1 MQTKVHKLVDRSEP
15 PAVRPVRRRVAG
27 PDERARLQ
35 AAAGGPPAATNLPRA
50 VRSTAVRDGYA
61 EFLARFPLDV
71 FFTLTF
77 TDAYAQEH
85 FVYSPTSA
93 LNNLE
98 RWFQDIGYKG
108 QWFAAAEPHFDRDVP
123 HLHGLMESRGL
134 PLATFWGEW
143 FASRGRARF
152 EDPRSDAAAIY
163 CSKYAL
169 KDYAGDSL
177 RFDLRFRSRRERKSE
192 PAGSFGSSRGVPCH
206 PAATIEPG
214 GRESGLKAFGKPS
227 PSSHSQAVL
236 AL

>member
-1 MQTKVHKLVDRSEP
+1 MQVKVHRLMSPAEVP
-15 PAVRPVRRRVAG
+15 PVRPVTRRVAS
-27 PDERARLQ
+27 PDELASLLADSRRRAT
-35 AAAGGPPAATNLPRA
+35 PAALPRSIQ
-50 VRSTAVRDGYA
+50 STGVRDGYA
-61 EFLARFPLDV
+61 EFLGRFPLDT

-98 RWFQDIGYKG
+98 RWFKDIGYKG

-152 EDPRSDAAAIY
+152 EDPRSDAATIY

-192 PAGSFGSSRGVPCH
+192 PGGSFGPRRGALCH
-206 PAATIEPG
+206 SAE
-214 GRESGLKAFGKPS
+214 R
-227 PSSHSQAVL
+227 
-236 AL
+236 